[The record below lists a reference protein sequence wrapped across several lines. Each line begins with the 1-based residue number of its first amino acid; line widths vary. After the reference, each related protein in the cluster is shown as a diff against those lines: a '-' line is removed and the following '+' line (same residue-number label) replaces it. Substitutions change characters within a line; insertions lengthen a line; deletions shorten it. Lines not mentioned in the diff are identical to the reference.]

1 MSPHPHRH
9 PRPEIFP
16 EILVT
21 LRKAR
26 GLSQKALA
34 ISAGMDQSY
43 VAGLENG
50 RRPPPR
56 DRQIARLAQALQASP
71 KEHARLLEAKTAS
84 LLARVSA
91 EAGGPHR
98 DMLTQLIMI
107 ASRLSATDIA
117 ILDRIAGAMCCSSNI
132 STCEERHM
140 SP

>member
-1 MSPHPHRH
+1 MSPHP
-9 PRPEIFP
+9 ETFP

-43 VAGLENG
+43 VAGLEHG

-71 KEHARLLEAKTAS
+71 EEHARLLEAKTAV

-91 EAGGPHR
+91 EVDGPHR
-98 DMLTQLIMI
+98 DMLAQLILI

-117 ILDRIAGAMCCSSNI
+117 ILDRIAAAMCSSSNI
-132 STCEERHM
+132 STCEEGHM

>member
-1 MSPHPHRH
+1 MSPHPH
-9 PRPEIFP
+9 PETFP
-16 EILVT
+16 EILVA

-71 KEHARLLEAKTAS
+71 EERTRLLEAKTAA

-98 DMLTQLIMI
+98 DMLAQLIMI
-107 ASRLSATDIA
+107 ASRLSATDLA
-117 ILDRIAGAMCCSSNI
+117 ILDRIAGAMCSSSNI
-132 STCEERHM
+132 STCEEGHM

>member
-1 MSPHPHRH
+1 MPPHSH
-9 PRPEIFP
+9 PETFP
-16 EILVT
+16 EILVA

-56 DRQIARLAQALQASP
+56 DRQIARLAQALHATP
-71 KEHARLLEAKTAS
+71 EERARLREAKTAA

-91 EAGGPHR
+91 EASSPHQ
-98 DMLTQLIMI
+98 DMLAQLILI

-117 ILDRIAGAMCCSSNI
+117 ILDRIAGAMCASSDI
-132 STCEERHM
+132 STCEEGHM

>member
-1 MSPHPHRH
+1 MSLHSHP
-9 PRPEIFP
+9 ETFP
-16 EILVT
+16 EVLVA
-21 LRKAR
+21 LRKTR

-56 DRQIARLAQALQASP
+56 DRQIARLAQALHASP
-71 KEHARLLEAKTAS
+71 EEYARLREAKTAA

-91 EAGGPHR
+91 EANSPHQ
-98 DMLTQLIMI
+98 DMLAQLILI

-117 ILDRIAGAMCCSSNI
+117 ILDRIAGAMCSSSNI
-132 STCEERHM
+132 STCEEGHM

>member
-1 MSPHPHRH
+1 MSPQPHP
-9 PRPEIFP
+9 ETFP
-16 EILVT
+16 KILVT

-56 DRQIARLAQALQASP
+56 DRQIARLAQALQASQE
-71 KEHARLLEAKTAS
+71 EHARLLEAKTAA

-91 EAGGPHR
+91 EAGGLHR
-98 DMLTQLIMI
+98 DMLAQLIMI
-107 ASRLSATDIA
+107 ASRLSATDLA
-117 ILDRIAGAMCCSSNI
+117 ILDRIAGAMCSSSNI
-132 STCEERHM
+132 STCEEGHM